1 MSFNRLVADDFVVST
16 DSITAGSWGDSSTP
30 NLSTFITSSAQAAG
44 SSGNFYLNVFS
55 AGTPTAPTELEFA
68 VTYGNSVG
76 GGSLLYDPAVAG
88 KSPSSTIYGSYRTLV
103 LGDENASFSFGGV
116 TSSDFY
122 ALSIDRNRY
131 KESLLPGSLTLRL
144 SGSISQSRGSALTL
158 TDNSQVVTTTQFND
172 AGRVFQ
178 IVSGSAGTV
187 FTGVNNNGYSLASGS
202 YGLFLPDIATI
213 LLNPRAL
220 TAGVTGVSASFSG
233 SSLGLSP
240 QTTANVDGNNPGRL
254 IKAISSSAIT
264 AANGTGNLPF
274 TLNSQEN
281 ITSDF
286 VFVRPRSSEYNYSSN
301 PSFIS
306 GSTGEVLYNSFIN
319 NPQTYM
325 TTVGLYNDTNELLA
339 VAKLSK
345 PLPKD
350 FTKEALVRVKLDF

>member
-16 DSITAGSWGDSSTP
+16 DSITAGLWGDSSTP

-55 AGTPTAPTELEFA
+55 AGTSTAPTELEFA

-116 TSSDFY
+116 TSSDFW
-122 ALSIDRNRY
+122 AISIDRNRY
-131 KESLLPGSLTLRL
+131 KESLFPGSLTLTI
-144 SGSISQSRGSALTL
+144 SGSTTANKTALTL
-158 TDNSQVVTTTQFND
+158 TDNSQIVTTTTFND

-202 YGLFLPDIATI
+202 YGFFLPDIATL
-213 LLNPRAL
+213 LLNPRAI
-220 TAGVTGVSASFSG
+220 TAGNTGVSKSFADVK
-233 SSLGLSP
+233 P
-240 QTTANVDGNNPGRL
+240 VTTANTDGNNPGIL
-254 IKAISSSAIT
+254 IRAISASANPSPNP
-264 AANGTGNLPF
+264 ALPF

-306 GSTGEVLYNSFIN
+306 GSTGEVLFNSFIN